1 MFLKKIGM
9 DKKTFFKRFA
19 WAGVIIAISIV
30 VDQWSKDW
38 AIATL
43 YNRPQKLYFY
53 GLVKLLYAENTGA
66 WGSMGSGL
74 PEPWRY
80 ILLTIV
86 PILFLFGLFIF
97 LITRKELKNYEI
109 FCYALI
115 VGGGAGNL
123 IDRAIHGFV
132 VDFLW
137 MGWRDFGTNIFNI
150 ADVLI
155 MTGVI
160 TLLLWQLLFD
170 RPKKDE
176 KPGTVVEAG

>member
-1 MFLKKIGM
+1 MLLKKFEM
-9 DKKTFFKRFA
+9 DGKTFLTRLVGA
-19 WAGVIIAISIV
+19 SLVIGLCIV
-30 VDQWSKDW
+30 CDQLSKDW

-43 YNRPQKLYFY
+43 QNRPQKFY
-53 GLVKLLYAENTGA
+53 LGGFLKFLYAENTGA

-86 PILFLFGLFIF
+86 PILFLFGLFVF
-97 LITRKELKNYEI
+97 LITRKDLKTYES

-137 MGWRDFGTNIFNI
+137 MGWPQLGTNIFNV

-170 RPKKDE
+170 RPS
-176 KPGTVVEAG
+176 PLR

>member
-1 MFLKKIGM
+1 MFMKKIGM
-9 DKKTFFKRFA
+9 DPKAFFKRFLVSA
-19 WAGVIIAISIV
+19 LVIGLSIL
-30 VDQWSKDW
+30 VDQQSKDW
-38 AIATL
+38 AIANL
-43 YNRPQKLYFY
+43 FKRPQKIYFN
-53 GLVKLLYAENTGA
+53 GFLKLLYAENTGA

-86 PILFLFGLFIF
+86 PILFLFGLFVF
-97 LITRKELKNYEI
+97 LITRKDLKTYES

-123 IDRAIHGFV
+123 IDRAVHGFV

-137 MGWRDFGTNIFNI
+137 MGWPEFGTNIFNI

-170 RPKKDE
+170 RQPKV
-176 KPGTVVEAG
+176 KPLKS